1 MNTLTKVAVFSL
13 SSIFLTACS
22 SSAIKD
28 QDDIRPIISVPQ
40 NADFDMSEVRTALI
54 KASESASKS
63 LRILAETNNAA
74 KADMLTHDKVRQA
87 NWNAS
92 YVPVGMDRTIDFYWN
107 SVFMPVVEMVADTSG
122 YKLVEVNPNMRP
134 LNFPTVTID
143 TNQILYRDGK
153 PYKNNRL
160 IDVLRS
166 VSYQVESMGVDIK
179 VLVEERI
186 IQVEYGVR

>member
-1 MNTLTKVAVFSL
+1 MNFFTKVTLVSL
-13 SSIFLTACS
+13 SSILLTACS
-22 SSAIKD
+22 TSGIKG
-28 QDDIRPIISVPQ
+28 QDDIRPVINVPQ
-40 NADFDMSEVRTALI
+40 NADFDMSEVKDALI
-54 KASESASKS
+54 KASESASQS

-74 KADMLTHDKVRQA
+74 KSEMMTHDKVRQA
-87 NWNAS
+87 NWNAT
-92 YVPVGMDRTIDFYWN
+92 YVPVGMDRTVDFYWN
-107 SVFMPVVEMVADTSG
+107 SVFLPVVEMVADTSG

-134 LNFPTVTID
+134 LNFPTVTVD
-143 TNQILYRDGK
+143 TDQTLYRDGK

-166 VSYQVESMGVDIK
+166 VSYQVESMGVDIR